1 MGQRVDR
8 QNRQFD
14 LIAMRGLSRRER
26 DLLSAKFNLD
36 DGGNRRRLQDVADL
50 YGISPQRASQIVK
63 AALDKL
69 HKALAA

>member
-14 LIAMRGLSRRER
+14 LIAMQGLSRRER
-26 DLLSAKFNLD
+26 DLVSAKFRLD
-36 DGGNRRRLQDVADL
+36 NRRRLQDVAGL

-63 AALDKL
+63 AAIDKL
-69 HKALAA
+69 HKELAA